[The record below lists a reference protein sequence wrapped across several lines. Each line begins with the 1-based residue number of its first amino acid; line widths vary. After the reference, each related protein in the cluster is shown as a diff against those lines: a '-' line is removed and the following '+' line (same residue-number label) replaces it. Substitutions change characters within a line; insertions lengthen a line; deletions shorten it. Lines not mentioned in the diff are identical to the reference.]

1 MSELKLA
8 VNMRILREVY
18 GYSQDDVSSLL
29 HIARQTCSNYERGRR
44 IPDVLTIVKIAALY
58 GITVDQLL
66 FGDFTGVHDT
76 EDIIR
81 DHSAVTPEESLIRL
95 NGSEAHML
103 MDYKS
108 LPKETQKEIREFVS
122 FKKQLLLTEPSG
134 DR

>member
-81 DHSAVTPEESLIRL
+81 DPYVLEFLGL
-95 NGSEAHML
+95 
-103 MDYKS
+103 
-108 LPKETQKEIREFVS
+108 TQNDDFYVQS
-122 FKKQLLLTEPSG
+122 
-134 DR
+134 